1 MNKAWI
7 FGLAFLLSLPG
18 FSQGRDTVLAVHHLF
33 KQKRGSGASWVSTG
47 ASMAYDESIGWRA
60 QGTTAEKI
68 ARATFYGGI
77 PLVVGV
83 LQSCRYAVEREND
96 VIQQYSQGKP
106 IPVDIRR
113 KLRRKHFRRT
123 ARDIVAF

>member
-1 MNKAWI
+1 MRKAWI
-7 FGLAFLLSLPG
+7 VALALLLPLPG
-18 FSQGRDTVLAVHHLF
+18 FSQGLDTVLAVRHLF
-33 KQKRGSGASWVSTG
+33 KQKRGSGASWVSIG

-60 QGTTAEKI
+60 HGTTAEK
-68 ARATFYGGI
+68 AASATFYGGV

-83 LQSCRYAVEREND
+83 LQSFRYDVEREND
-96 VIQQYSQGKP
+96 VIQQYSQGRP

-123 ARDIVAF
+123 ARDMASF